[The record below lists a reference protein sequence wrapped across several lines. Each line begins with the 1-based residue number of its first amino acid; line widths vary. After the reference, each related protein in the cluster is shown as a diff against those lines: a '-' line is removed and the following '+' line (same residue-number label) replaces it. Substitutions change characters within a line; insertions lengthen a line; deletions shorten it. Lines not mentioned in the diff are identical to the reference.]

1 MKQVLSQELDLLQV
15 VFFFG
20 KELDYHSMILL
31 QVTYP
36 NEEIC

>member
-31 QVTYP
+31 SYLP
-36 NEEIC
+36 K

>member
-1 MKQVLSQELDLLQV
+1 MKQVLSQELNLLQA